1 MRLPR
6 PRFTPDWLFTYTGV
20 MLLLGVAVNWGAG
33 FTQFA
38 HSLTL
43 PSMEIDLG
51 LSHTKAGLVITVAN
65 LVRICSTFT
74 AGTLAP
80 RYGSR
85 FIIGVGTVAA
95 GSSMVMLGF
104 SQTYLLVLLSSACM
118 GIGTGMALAPMMG
131 LLSRFFR
138 ARDRGLAAGLAS
150 MGGSFAFIFAGVL
163 VPWLVGKDT
172 DEGWRNSWFVF
183 GSLAIGIGIASLIF
197 LKERPNSAQTS
208 PLAEGE
214 VVANQARSP
223 SLGAWPMAAYKN
235 PMIWLATFLA
245 FNSGWSQGLF
255 NAFFGVYLSQ
265 ENGISLGTVGQLVVI
280 IGVISISSGTFWGTL
295 SDRVSRGQAFFYSYV
310 LQAIAFSLM
319 ALLPG
324 IVSFIIAAILIGF
337 TLRAAYTICAAC
349 SGDYVAVQFAPAAF
363 GLMSVGAGLG
373 NALSPTVGG
382 LIADNFGT
390 NWSFGLAMIGAF
402 VGMAASVV
410 MIKKPSSR
418 EPALPVP
425 ST

>member
-6 PRFTPDWLFTYTGV
+6 PRLTPDWLFTYTGV

-43 PSMEIDLG
+43 PSMEVDLG

-95 GSSMVMLGF
+95 GSSMIMLGL
-104 SQTYLLVLLSSACM
+104 SQTYLLVLLSSAFM
-118 GIGTGMALAPMMG
+118 GVGTGMALAPMMG

-138 ARDRGLAAGLAS
+138 VGDRGLAAGLAS

-163 VPWLVGKDT
+163 VPWLVGKDA

-183 GSLAIGIGIASLIF
+183 GALAIGIGLTALIF
-197 LKERPNSAQTS
+197 LKEQPKS
-208 PLAEGE
+208 AEGG
-214 VVANQARSP
+214 VSANQAAPRVR
-223 SLGAWPMAAYKN
+223 GAWPMAAYKS

-245 FNSGWSQGLF
+245 FNTGWSQGVF

-265 ENGISLGTVGQLVVI
+265 ENSISLGTVGQLVVL
-280 IGVISISSGTFWGTL
+280 IGVISISSGTFWGAL

-310 LQAIAFSLM
+310 LQAIAFALM
-319 ALLPG
+319 ALFPG
-324 IVSFIIAAILIGF
+324 IVSFIIAAVLIGF

-349 SGDYVAVQFAPAAF
+349 SGDYVAVQFSAAAF
-363 GLMSVGAGLG
+363 GLISVGAGLG

-382 LIADNFGT
+382 LIADSFGMH
-390 NWSFGLAMIGAF
+390 WSFALAMIGAI

-410 MIKKPSSR
+410 MIKNPASR
-418 EPALPVP
+418 QAPLPAP

>member
-6 PRFTPDWLFTYTGV
+6 PRLTPDWLFTYTGV

-43 PSMEIDLG
+43 PSMEVDLG

-95 GSSMVMLGF
+95 GSSMIMLGL
-104 SQTYLLVLLSSACM
+104 SQTYLLVLLSSAFM
-118 GIGTGMALAPMMG
+118 GVGTGMALAPMMG

-138 ARDRGLAAGLAS
+138 VGDRGLAAGLAS

-163 VPWLVGKDT
+163 VPWLVGKDA

-183 GSLAIGIGIASLIF
+183 GALAIGIGLTALIF
-197 LKERPNSAQTS
+197 LKEQPKS
-208 PLAEGE
+208 AEGG
-214 VVANQARSP
+214 VSANQAAPRVQ
-223 SLGAWPMAAYKN
+223 GAWPMAAYKS

-245 FNSGWSQGLF
+245 FNTGWSQGVF

-265 ENGISLGTVGQLVVI
+265 ENSISLGTVGQLVVL
-280 IGVISISSGTFWGTL
+280 IGVISISSGTFWGAL

-310 LQAIAFSLM
+310 LQAIAFALM
-319 ALLPG
+319 ALFPG
-324 IVSFIIAAILIGF
+324 IVSFIIAAVLIGF

-349 SGDYVAVQFAPAAF
+349 SGDYVAVQFSAAAF
-363 GLMSVGAGLG
+363 GLISVGAGLG

-382 LIADNFGT
+382 LIADSFGMH
-390 NWSFGLAMIGAF
+390 WSFALAMIGAI

-410 MIKKPSSR
+410 MIKNPTSR
-418 EPALPVP
+418 QAPLPAP

>member
-6 PRFTPDWLFTYTGV
+6 PRLTPDWLFTYTGV

-43 PSMEIDLG
+43 PSMEVDLG

-95 GSSMVMLGF
+95 GSSMIMLGL
-104 SQTYLLVLLSSACM
+104 SQTYLLVLLSSAFM
-118 GIGTGMALAPMMG
+118 GVGTGMALAPMMG

-138 ARDRGLAAGLAS
+138 VGDRGLAAGLAS

-163 VPWLVGKDT
+163 VPWLVGKDA

-183 GSLAIGIGIASLIF
+183 GALAIGIGLTALIF
-197 LKERPNSAQTS
+197 LKEQPKS
-208 PLAEGE
+208 AEGG
-214 VVANQARSP
+214 VSANQAAPRVQ
-223 SLGAWPMAAYKN
+223 GAWPMAAYKS

-245 FNSGWSQGLF
+245 FNTGWSQGVF

-265 ENGISLGTVGQLVVI
+265 ENSISLGTVGQLVVL
-280 IGVISISSGTFWGTL
+280 IGVISISSGTFWGAL

-310 LQAIAFSLM
+310 LQAIAFALM
-319 ALLPG
+319 ALFPG
-324 IVSFIIAAILIGF
+324 IVSFIIAAVLIGF

-349 SGDYVAVQFAPAAF
+349 SGDYVAVQFSAAAF
-363 GLMSVGAGLG
+363 GLISVGAGLG

-382 LIADNFGT
+382 LIADSFGMH
-390 NWSFGLAMIGAF
+390 WSFALAMIGAI

-410 MIKKPSSR
+410 MIKNPASR
-418 EPALPVP
+418 QATLPAP